1 MNDRGT
7 RPVVLVIA
15 VLALVALLL
24 AVRAHSSNRAVP
36 PRVHAAPALSGHSG
50 AGAVPSVVR
59 VICAVFRGYC
69 GQALRVA
76 WCESRWKVSA
86 RNGAHLGLFQMGAW
100 ERAHYG
106 HGPGAWAQARA
117 AFRYFAATGRT
128 WQPWTC
134 RP

>member
-1 MNDRGT
+1 MGAEMS
-7 RPVVLVIA
+7 RPTVLLVA

-24 AVRAHSSNRAVP
+24 AVRAHSSNRAVGL
-36 PRVHAAPALSGHSG
+36 RVHAAPALVAAR

-69 GQALRVA
+69 GEALRVS
-76 WCESRWKVSA
+76 WCESRWRVWA
-86 RNGAHLGLFQMGAW
+86 RNGQYLGLFQMGRV
-100 ERAHYG
+100 ERAQYG

-117 AFRYFAATGRT
+117 AFRYFTATGRT
-128 WQPWTC
+128 WRPWSC